1 MSSVGF
7 FFWARGHRFGIG
19 LLAAYALLLSAL
31 LPAFAAADPLRDFLG
46 AHLCGPS
53 GSQNDTAPA
62 DHAEHQQKCQLCGP
76 SCAMGGTALVAA
88 LSDGGISVAP
98 FAAAIAVLE
107 WPESAEPSTR
117 SLYPSDIFSQGPPQ
131 AA

>member
-1 MSSVGF
+1 MIAS
-7 FFWARGHRFGIG
+7 ARSHRLLIG
-19 LLAAYALLLSAL
+19 LIAAYALLLSAM
-31 LPAFAAADPLRDFLG
+31 LPAFASVDPLQAYLG

-76 SCAMGGTALVAA
+76 SCAMGGAAPVAA
-88 LSDGGISVAP
+88 LADGVISVAP

-107 WPESAEPSTR
+107 WPESAEPSAR
-117 SLYPSDIFSQGPPQ
+117 SIYPSDIFSQGPPQ